1 MRWMAWILICLA
13 ACETIN
19 ATLNSTAAPSAS
31 GGGHVGTKRGRIAAS
46 SGRRSKHG
54 SNRRVRSRLAKSC
67 GGQVGSVLL
76 EEWFRYCQLVFTA
89 SVEDID
95 RERGT
100 VRVTM
105 RRVIRSLVNGTEWTI
120 IGSLATRMKQP
131 PAGQSNSLDPLP
143 DAPVVGPLKQSL
155 VLHGLFDARQ
165 NSCVPQFRIRVHD
178 VLLFLVQI
186 HPLNQTLHLVSAPL
200 RITLRNLRLIHTSP
214 ESPTGKFLSSVAS
227 RASTRRWSLY
237 GKGRTSRTHGVI
249 EIDPYRTTLFSRKC
263 VRERE
268 RRSWTPSPSPG

>member
-46 SGRRSKHG
+46 SGRRSKNG

-227 RASTRRWSLY
+227 RASTRRWSLW
-237 GKGRTSRTHGVI
+237 KGANLPNPQRDWNRSLSNNSLLEKVC
-249 EIDPYRTTLFSRKC
+249 E
-263 VRERE
+263 RERE
-268 RRSWTPSPSPG
+268 GAGHLLHLPDK